1 MLKVYEVNR
10 YYQLNNQGAWFRLG
24 DSFRI
29 LEDRDNLPA
38 EEIIIDNLR
47 WGEVMEY
54 LDNNRI
60 IGLRKDETLFKKKPY
75 LYYYDQ
81 CEKKKKFYNN
91 DFETLSYKVVYK
103 EIENVTL
110 DYISKHF
117 PASKVIQY
125 FNEHGITTCPFLPQD

>member
-1 MLKVYEVNR
+1 MLKFYIRN
-10 YYQLNNQGAWFRLG
+10 YYCQIDNKGEWFRVG
-24 DSFRI
+24 NSFES
-29 LEDRDNLPA
+29 LEDRHDLSD
-38 EEIIIDNLR
+38 EKIIIDNLR

-81 CEKKKKFYNN
+81 CEKKIKFYSNS
-91 DFETLSYKVVYK
+91 FETLSYKVVYK
-103 EIENVTL
+103 EIEDVTL

-117 PASKVIQY
+117 SVSKVIRY
-125 FNEHGITTCPFLPQD
+125 FNEHGVTTCPFLPQD